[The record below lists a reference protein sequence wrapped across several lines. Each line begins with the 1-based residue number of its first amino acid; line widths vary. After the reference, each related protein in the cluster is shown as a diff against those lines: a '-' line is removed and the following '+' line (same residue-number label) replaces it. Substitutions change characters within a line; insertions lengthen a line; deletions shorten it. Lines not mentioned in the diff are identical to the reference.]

1 MNTIKDLS
9 LAHGQGTSLITLLVP
24 KSGNLWLVRKKII
37 GEMGTAKNIKDRV
50 NRQSVKSALKSCLE
64 KLKFYKKLPDVGL
77 CILSGSYV

>member
-1 MNTIKDLS
+1 
-9 LAHGQGTSLITLLVP
+9 
-24 KSGNLWLVRKKII
+24 
-37 GEMGTAKNIKDRV
+37 MGTAKNIKDRV